1 MKIIFNWYLYRNP
14 DSGSV
19 KNKMLYAGSKD
30 ALTGV
35 LVGIM
40 VKINPT
46 DLSEFTE
53 DDMVLQANKV

>member
-1 MKIIFNWYLYRNP
+1 MYRNP